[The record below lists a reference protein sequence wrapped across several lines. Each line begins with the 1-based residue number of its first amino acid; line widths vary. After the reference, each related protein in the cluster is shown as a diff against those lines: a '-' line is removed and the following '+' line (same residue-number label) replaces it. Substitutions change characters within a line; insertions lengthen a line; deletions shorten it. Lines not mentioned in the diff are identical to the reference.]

1 MFPIPVTFRPRL
13 WSPACRSC
21 PELNPFTL
29 NSNPLGILQVDVH
42 FRSHALSSHLSPNLC
57 SEVLTSILEDLLAQI
72 EAPLLNKLKIG
83 FFLDPHFVVPQ
94 LHQLINYAESFK
106 KCHRAFVYT
115 SGYDIRFTAF
125 GGELERSL
133 VPELSL
139 AISDPHLPSLA
150 QVCNSS
156 LSLLSTLVRLDF
168 LGDSTQTSGI
178 ETTQWLELL
187 DPFTS
192 VTDLRLDNEH
202 VGRVL
207 QKLAEER
214 VKQVLPALQK
224 ISLIDLTEPVPK
236 YMQGFVAARQLF
248 GHPVAVCPWD
258 DHVSTGLY
266 HYWNFQ
272 FF

>member
-1 MFPIPVTFRPRL
+1 MPKLLLSANHLYHLDLWNVPYSGYFSPQALVACLSVMSRLESLHVEFESPRYPASRRSLSLTRSVLPSLTKLVFRG
-13 WSPACRSC
+13 AH
-21 PELNPFTL
+21 
-29 NSNPLGILQVDVH
+29 QY
-42 FRSHALSSHLSPNLC
+42 
-57 SEVLTSILEDLLAQI
+57 LEDLLAQI

-106 KCHRAFVYT
+106 NAPEHLF
-115 SGYDIRFTAF
+115 
-125 GGELERSL
+125 
-133 VPELSL
+133 PELSL
-139 AISDPHLPSLA
+139 AISDPHLPLLA

-156 LSLLSTLVRLDF
+156 LSLLSTLVRHDF
-168 LGDSTQTSGI
+168 LGDSTQTSSI

-192 VTDLRLDNEH
+192 VTDLHLDNEH

-236 YMQGFVAARQLF
+236 YMQGFVAA
-248 GHPVAVCPWD
+248 
-258 DHVSTGLY
+258 
-266 HYWNFQ
+266 
-272 FF
+272 